1 MNNTTETKTHVL
13 VVSSSGMLRKR
24 LEEGITSAGYET
36 ASAPDGETALGVLKK
51 RKVDI
56 AITSIDL
63 MGMNGIQLCRAII
76 RIHPNVPVVM
86 MSADPDAQQVAM
98 ALSSGASDLVSES
111 TTSDEMLPV
120 IERNLERKAVPTR
133 KIISDPAETLFK
145 TIRALTAA
153 IDAKSH
159 FAARHSSRVTQ
170 LSIMLAKRL
179 ELSDEQISTLELA
192 AQLHDIGK
200 IGTPDNVLT
209 KPDVLT
215 DEEWVDVL
223 KHPAMGSMFLA
234 VVPELSEVSSIV
246 RHHHEHFDGTG
257 YPDGLQGMAI
267 PLLSRI
273 IAITDAYEAM
283 TSERPYRPAKTLED
297 AAQELRQHTGK
308 QFDPE
313 LVEILLELLNEN
325 GNERKAA

>member
-1 MNNTTETKTHVL
+1 MKNTTETKTHVL
-13 VVSSSGMLRKR
+13 VVSSNGVLRKR
-24 LEEGITSAGYET
+24 LVDGITSAGYET
-36 ASAPDGETALGVLKK
+36 VSAPDGETALGTLKK

-63 MGMNGIQLCRAII
+63 MGMNGVQLCRAII

-86 MSADPDAQQVAM
+86 MSPDPDAQQVAM
-98 ALSSGASDLVSES
+98 ALSSGASDLISES
-111 TTSDEMLPV
+111 TSSDEVLPV
-120 IERNLERKAVPTR
+120 IERNLERKIMPTR

-170 LSIMLAKRL
+170 LSIMLAKHLGLAEERL
-179 ELSDEQISTLELA
+179 ATLELA

-200 IGTPDNVLT
+200 IGTPDTVLT

-223 KHPAMGSMFLA
+223 KHPAMGSTFLS
-234 VVPELSEVSSIV
+234 VMSELSEVASIV

-257 YPDGLQGMAI
+257 YPDGLQGTAI

-273 IAITDAYEAM
+273 IAVADAYEAM
-283 TSERPYRPAKTLED
+283 TSERPYRPAKTHED
-297 AAQELRQHTGK
+297 AAQELMLHAGK

-313 LVEILLELLNEN
+313 LVDILLELLNEN
-325 GNERKAA
+325 GIERKAA